1 MAHPMTTLLTRTSTT
16 GFLLLAAMATANA
29 AWATLG
35 SATAADLPLLWWA
48 ARALGFVAY
57 VAVTLSMLFGVL
69 VSARGLDAWVARKT
83 VLELHQQWALAAVIS
98 TVLHILAVVLHA
110 ESHISLVGALV
121 PFAAERLTGALAL
134 GAIATWGL
142 GVLAISSW
150 LRTRIPYALW
160 RGIHALAFGAFLL
173 AVVHSVAAGTD
184 SAQPLVQWMYI
195 GTTAVVTTA
204 IVFRVLVALAGRTG
218 SRRARAA

>member
-1 MAHPMTTLLTRTSTT
+1 MTALLTRTSTT

-29 AWATLG
+29 AWATLAG
-35 SATAADLPLLWWA
+35 ASAADLPLLWWA

-57 VAVTLSMLFGVL
+57 VALTLSMLFGVL

-83 VLELHQQWALAAVIS
+83 VLDLHQQWALAALIS
-98 TVLHILAVVLHA
+98 TVLHILTAVVHT
-110 ESHISLVGALV
+110 ESHISLVEALV

-142 GVLAISSW
+142 VVLAITSW
-150 LRTRIPYALW
+150 LRKRISYTLW
-160 RGIHALAFGAFLL
+160 RAIHAFAFGAFVL

-184 SAQPLVQWMYI
+184 SAQPFVQWFYI
-195 GTTAVVTTA
+195 VTTAVVTA
-204 IVFRVLVALAGRTG
+204 AVVFRVLVALAGRTRA
-218 SRRARAA
+218 SRVVRTG